1 MWDSLTL
8 CREKQAVEPGKE
20 MLSGIENTIA
30 ESLTNEYLQAHYQ
43 EVFKLTAEF

>member
-1 MWDSLTL
+1 MWDSLGVQ
-8 CREKQAVEPGKE
+8 RKASSESRKE

-30 ESLTNEYLQAHYQ
+30 EFTNEYLRHYQ